1 MGGRLRSAGDELIS
15 DALNHSWRVD
25 NEVVVDDRLAC
36 KTVCTFVAHHTGM
49 AWTEDPCQVFN
60 AAAGDDGDPVSV
72 EVLFADFLKSA
83 HGFGDDDR
91 PLELV

>member
-1 MGGRLRSAGDELIS
+1 MKRLGLKKR
-15 DALNHSWRVD
+15 
-25 NEVVVDDRLAC
+25 
-36 KTVCTFVAHHTGM
+36 TV
-49 AWTEDPCQVFN
+49 WTEDPCQVFN

-83 HGFGDDDR
+83 HGVSDDDC